1 MRTPTAFRA
10 DPEGPKATKPIPL
23 ALENHPSAFYRA
35 SLHCEDRLAL
45 GRGHLIRNRCSG
57 PSGFRGLCGQPAGR
71 VALSECRS

>member
-35 SLHCEDRLAL
+35 SLHERADWLWP
-45 GRGHLIRNRCSG
+45 GTTS
-57 PSGFRGLCGQPAGR
+57 FRK
-71 VALSECRS
+71 